1 MAKKRKQNKRTRVTT
16 KDRQDYRTGGRVGY
30 RPGGRVPGEPG
41 APLPKA
47 VRPSQR
53 GRQTPPAPTT
63 TPPAPTPTPVVTTQA
78 PIDAEVDLVDL
89 KDATTPTTPDT
100 TDTTD
105 TTTTTTPEKT
115 EEQLLREKKAQE
127 TLMQSLEG
135 KVPEAAEIPPAKEV
149 DPNIKGQITQ
159 MAAPTRVAETQIEG
173 VAPEQVTTVTDVAE
187 AQRPEDITAAQTE
200 AARVAEEPEVEAAV
214 GEISDA
220 AIAQAAGLERVAPI
234 EGAQVSIPEGALQE
248 RVVGSLSQEAKAEA
262 AKIAGSNLGRVTRA
276 KKQLKRA
283 GVSDDVITEL
293 GNDPEALEDALMDLP
308 ESERGVIEGLPEEAL
323 VSNQL
328 DTLLSG
334 IEEGEIPA
342 WARPAVASVEAMLAN
357 RGMSASTVGR
367 DALLNAIIQSAIPLA
382 QSNAQAIQAAVSQE
396 RSIEA
401 QRNIRQAELN
411 QQTALQNAQN
421 VFALDMAQFTAD
433 QQRAVNNSKFL
444 QTVSLS
450 EASFD
455 QQAIVQNANMLQ
467 QMNLAEANFNQ
478 QAQIRNADAFLKM
491 DMTNLSNQQQANV
504 LEAQQSQ
511 QRILSNQAAENAA
524 AQFNATSQNQTNQ
537 FMASLAAQTEQFNVS
552 QMNATKQFNATQA
565 NAAEARNA
573 QRQADINKANAQLK
587 TQIAE
592 FNANQDFARNQWNAN
607 NAAAVE
613 ASNVA
618 WRRQA
623 NTANTAAQNAINMQN
638 AQNAYNLTN
647 ASMSF
652 LWQELRDNADQV
664 FRTSESD
671 KNRIAQLVNT
681 ALASD
686 PDSYNNTAALQE
698 LVGILTADIMEQV

>member
-1 MAKKRKQNKRTRVTT
+1 MARKRKQSKRTRVTT
-16 KDRQDYRTGGRVGY
+16 KDRLDYRTGGRVGY
-30 RPGGRVPGEPG
+30 PHGGPHFGGGKVPGEPTEEEIQENLEEG
-41 APLPKA
+41 GT
-47 VRPSQR
+47 SGNQ
-53 GRQTPPAPTT
+53 G
-63 TPPAPTPTPVVTTQA
+63 TQGTQ
-78 PIDAEVDLVDL
+78 DTDTGSTD
-89 KDATTPTTPDT
+89 TTPTTPIK
-100 TDTTD
+100 
-105 TTTTTTPEKT
+105 TPEQI
-115 EEQLLREKKAQE
+115 EREQKAQE
-127 TLMQSLEG
+127 TLMQSVEG
-135 KVPEAAEIPPAKEV
+135 KVPDAAKIPDVKEV
-149 DPNIKGQITQ
+149 DPNITQQTTQ
-159 MAAPTRVAETQIEG
+159 MAAPTKVAETQIEG
-173 VAPEQVTTVTDVAE
+173 VAPEQVTTVTDI
-187 AQRPEDITAAQTE
+187 AQATKPEDVTAAQTT
-200 AARVAEEPEVEAAV
+200 ATTVDTDAQVEAAQGQV
-214 GEISDA
+214 SDS
-220 AIAQAAGLERVAPI
+220 AIAQAAGVDRVAPI
-234 EGAQVSIPEGALQE
+234 EGAQVNIQQGALQE
-248 RVVGSLSQEAKAEA
+248 RVVGSLSEEAKAEA

-283 GVSDDVITEL
+283 GVSDDVIAEL
-293 GNDPEALEDALMDLP
+293 GNDPEALEDVLMDLP

-328 DTLLSG
+328 DTLLKG
-334 IEEGEIPA
+334 IEDGEIPA
-342 WARPAVASVEAMLAN
+342 WAQPAVTQVEEMLAA
-357 RGMSASTVGR
+357 RGLSASSVGR
-367 DALLNAIIQSAIPLA
+367 VQLTNALIQSAIPLA
-382 QSNAQAIQAAVSQE
+382 QSNAQAIQVAVSQE

-401 QRNIRQAELN
+401 QRNIKQAELN

-504 LEAQQSQ
+504 LASQQSQ
-511 QRILSNQAAENAA
+511 QRLLSNQASENAA

-537 FMASLAAQTEQFNVS
+537 FMASLAAQTEQFNAS

-592 FNANQDFARNQWNAN
+592 FNANQDFARNQWNAEN
-607 NAAAVE
+607 IAAVE
-613 ASNVA
+613 ASNVS

-623 NTANTAAQNAINMQN
+623 NTANTAAQNAVNMQN

-647 ASMSF
+647 ASMAF
-652 LWQELRDNADQV
+652 LWQELRDDADQV